1 MEDATTPGPGR
12 RRGDRLDFRRGVS
25 LELKTAAV
33 VAVVLA
39 LLFLAVTARLHST
52 WQIGVAML
60 TAFAVIAAA
69 FDLWVY
75 RPINGLV
82 RRSRKRLGGN
92 YEVSDPYYRDELREL
107 GHLVGTLIA
116 VFTANEDK
124 EWVSQSIKEDLERL
138 QSLNRQLMDVGQLG
152 KEMNAALPYQE
163 TVERVLSRSKS
174 FLHADFA
181 ALLLLDGEAR
191 SFELEGAQGVLSPT
205 LSADCCAYQP
215 DCPVR
220 QAIAAGRITRLTGHA
235 CTLFP
240 HTMSHQVA
248 IPVQV
253 ENVGDMALLATATSG
268 EYLELLDGDI
278 LSALQNHVQS
288 ALSNA
293 HKYDAIRR
301 QVVTDHLTRLYNR
314 RYFMNRAR
322 EEIQRSL
329 RHQEPLS
336 VLMVD
341 IDHFKTFND
350 SYGHATGDRVLQTV
364 ARAMKDALRTTD
376 ICARHG
382 GEEFSVL
389 LPSTPGENAFY
400 VADRVRRTLS
410 GTRYTGLGLPADVN
424 ITISVG
430 VATCPRDAT
439 TLEELME
446 LSDRALYRAKADGRD
461 QVVLYEVEA
470 RSAASV

>member
-1 MEDATTPGPGR
+1 M
-12 RRGDRLDFRRGVS
+12 S
-25 LELKTAAV
+25 LELKTTAL
-33 VAVVLA
+33 VAA
-39 LLFLAVTARLHST
+39 LLAAFFVVVTQFLDRAADWQLAVAILA
-52 WQIGVAML
+52 V
-60 TAFAVIAAA
+60 FAVIAAI
-69 FDLWVY
+69 FDIWVY

-82 RRSRKRLGGN
+82 CRARKRLGGN
-92 YEVSDPYYRDELREL
+92 YERSDPYYRDELREL
-107 GHLVGTLIA
+107 SHLVGTLIA
-116 VFTANEDK
+116 VFTAAEDK
-124 EWVSQSIKEDLERL
+124 EWVSQGIKEDLERL
-138 QSLNRQLMDVGQLG
+138 QSLNRQLMDVGELG

-163 TVERVLSRSKS
+163 TVERVLSRAKS
-174 FLHADFA
+174 FLHVDFA
-181 ALLLLDGEAR
+181 ALLLLDAEAR

-205 LSADCCAYQP
+205 LSADCCAFTS

-220 QAIAAGRITRLTGHA
+220 QAIAGGQLVRMTDHT
-235 CTLFP
+235 CSLFP
-240 HTMSHQVA
+240 HTMRQQVV

-268 EYLELLDGDI
+268 DYLDLLSDDI
-278 LSALQNHVQS
+278 LGALQNHVQS
-288 ALSNA
+288 ALTNA

-341 IDHFKTFND
+341 IDHFKAFND
-350 SYGHATGDRVLQTV
+350 DYGHATGDRVLQTV
-364 ARAMKDALRTTD
+364 ARAMKHALRTTD

-382 GEEFSVL
+382 GEEFAVL
-389 LPSTPGENAFY
+389 LPNTPGENAFY

-439 TLEELME
+439 TLDELME
-446 LSDRALYRAKADGRD
+446 LSDQALYRAKAEGRD
-461 QVVLYEVEA
+461 RVVLYGAEQRDRVK
-470 RSAASV
+470 S